1 MNSRT
6 GNVGALQLQG
16 AQNSVGLELLKI
28 AMGVFTPGALQVFR
42 FSERVIASPSISKE
56 GKAVAEIV
64 GGLAV
69 LYFFLKVAEQH

>member
-6 GNVGALQLQG
+6 GSVGARQS
-16 AQNSVGLELLKI
+16 QNPIGLELLKI

-42 FSERVIASPSISKE
+42 LSEAVIASPSVSKE

-69 LYFFLKVAEQH
+69 LYFFLKATEQH